1 MSSRHRRCE
10 RPRAPQRRS
19 AFVVVLVGACS
30 SHTKSAAAHGRGGT
44 AAPLS
49 ARSPAHTSRTSRS
62 NDFQNRCTVDN
73 FRQTMFH
80 GRTDLGH
87 EQVVAELGVTPLAQL
102 VIVSNRVAIPEKNA
116 PLRAG
121 GLEVAVN
128 AAFKGRS
135 GIWFGWSGKLT
146 TRTKIAAQEV
156 VHDNVTYITIDLSKE
171 DHQEY
176 YNGFANRVLWPILH
190 YRVDLAEFSRRDLSG
205 YLRVNDH
212 FARELHSV
220 IGPEDLVWV
229 HDYHL
234 IPLAKALR
242 DRGHKNRIGFFLHIP
257 CPPPEML
264 TALPHHDR
272 LIPMLCEYDLVGF
285 QTGDD
290 AFNFSRYLTRECG
303 LHSRDFNFM
312 VGERTMRI
320 GVFPVGIETEAF
332 AGLAR
337 RSERL
342 PFVQHVLQ
350 SLAGRA
356 LIISV
361 DRLDYSK
368 GIVHRLSAFER
379 FLQTQP
385 NWLGKVTYLQI
396 APKSRSEIPEYADM
410 AQDIGAASG
419 RINGAYGEADW
430 TPIRYVNRAYSR
442 ATLAGLYR
450 AARVG
455 LVTPLRDGM
464 NLVAKEYIAAQDPD
478 DPGVLILSQF
488 AGAAHECKEAL
499 LVNPYDPDAVAAAIG
514 QALAMPL
521 DERRA
526 RHKAMFEVLSR
537 ADIQAWADRFLA
549 ALQRESARPMRLSRV

>member
-1 MSSRHRRCE
+1 MSE
-10 RPRAPQRRS
+10 PAV
-19 AFVVVLVGACS
+19 AMTL
-30 SHTKSAAAHGRGGT
+30 AAALWT
-44 AAPLS
+44 
-49 ARSPAHTSRTSRS
+49 TSHRACFMAGAIFSGDR
-62 NDFQNRCTVDN
+62 
-73 FRQTMFH
+73 
-80 GRTDLGH
+80 
-87 EQVVAELGVTPLAQL
+87 VVAKLGDSLLAQL
-102 VIVSNRVAIPEKNA
+102 VIVSNRVATPEKDA
-116 PLRAG
+116 KLRAG

-128 AAFKGRS
+128 AAFKNRS
-135 GIWFGWSGKLT
+135 GIWFGWSGKIT
-146 TRTKIAAQEV
+146 TRTKTATREA
-156 VHDNVTYITIDLSKE
+156 VHDNVTYITLDLSKE

-190 YRVDLAEFSRRDLSG
+190 YRIDLAEFSRRDLSG

-212 FARELHSV
+212 FARELHKV
-220 IGPEDLVWV
+220 LGADDIVWV

-242 DRGHKNRIGFFLHIP
+242 ERGHQNRIGFFLHIP

-264 TALPHHDR
+264 TALPHHER
-272 LIPMLCEYDLVGF
+272 LIPSLCDYDLVGF

-303 LHSRDFNFM
+303 LHSHDFNFM
-312 VGERTMRI
+312 VGERTVRVD
-320 GVFPVGIETEAF
+320 VFPVGIETADF
-332 AGLAR
+332 ARLAQ
-337 RSERL
+337 RSQRM
-342 PFVQHVLQ
+342 PFVQNVLR

-356 LIISV
+356 LIIGV

-368 GIVHRLSAFER
+368 GIAHRLSAFER

-385 NWLGKVTYLQI
+385 EWRSKVTYLQI
-396 APKSRSEIPEYADM
+396 APKSRTEIPEYADM
-410 AQDIGAASG
+410 ARDIGATAG

-430 TPIRYVNRAYSR
+430 TPIRYVNQAYSR

-450 AARVG
+450 GARVG

-464 NLVAKEYIAAQDPD
+464 NLVAKEYIAAQNPEDPC
-478 DPGVLILSQF
+478 VLILSRF

-499 LVNPYDPDAVAAAIG
+499 LVNPYDPDSVAAAIG

-521 DERRA
+521 TERRD

-537 ADIQAWADRFLA
+537 NDIQSWADRFLSI
-549 ALQRESARPMRLSRV
+549 LQRAPAAPSALDQI